1 MEGPMASRAE
11 LYEYHASECDLAA
24 GRTDNPKR
32 REMFLRLA
40 REWRLDIA
48 NTPPPPSDKLEEAA

>member
-1 MEGPMASRAE
+1 MASRAE
-11 LYEYHASECDLAA
+11 LYEYHARECDLAA
-24 GRTDNPKR
+24 GRTDHPQR

-48 NTPPPPSDKLEEAA
+48 DTPLSAVTGSKRRPE